1 MNRSPHAAVPFV
13 ALGPILVLVLLSLFV
28 TSASAAERDELVSVG
43 TLVDGESLPASR
55 LVDASRYRKF
65 EVEARPL
72 DHTMETADFVLTLPE
87 PGRGSV
93 VGLVDDGPSV
103 AFSKSFVGGSSS
115 IAHVPVTLSPRA
127 LDQIR
132 RRGHLRVTLRTEF
145 TPSGSTTPQ
154 KYKSE
159 VVLRPF
165 AVTASSTDGSGQT
178 AIATFRTPRTGTLA
192 VRFQLRDRDTKR
204 SLNLKA
210 YGAHEVAGGIHTYSA
225 QLTEAARRAIIIG
238 KVLLFVS
245 AELDTDNYSARM
257 TRSRQIRCRYCGI
270 R

>member
-1 MNRSPHAAVPFV
+1 MNRSPHATV
-13 ALGPILVLVLLSLFV
+13 LILVLLFFSV
-28 TSASAAERDELVSVG
+28 TSAPAAERDVPVTTG
-43 TLVDGESLPASR
+43 TLVEDQSLPASR
-55 LVDASRYRKF
+55 LVDASSYRKF
-65 EVEARPL
+65 AIEARPL
-72 DHTMETADFVLTLPE
+72 DYTMEAAEFVLTLPE

-93 VGLVDDGPSV
+93 VGLVDDGPAV
-103 AFSKSFVGGSSS
+103 AFSQSFVGGSSS
-115 IAHVPVTLSPRA
+115 TAHVPVTLSPRA

-145 TPSGSTTPQ
+145 TPSGATTPQ
-154 KYKSE
+154 KYKSV

-178 AIATFRTPRTGTLA
+178 AIATFRTPRSGRLA
-192 VRFQLRDRDTKR
+192 VRFQLRDRDTQR
-204 SLNLKA
+204 SLKLK
-210 YGAHEVAGGIHTYSA
+210 YFGAQEVAGGIHTYSA
-225 QLTEAARRAIIIG
+225 PLTEAARRAIIIG
-238 KVLLFVS
+238 KALLMVT